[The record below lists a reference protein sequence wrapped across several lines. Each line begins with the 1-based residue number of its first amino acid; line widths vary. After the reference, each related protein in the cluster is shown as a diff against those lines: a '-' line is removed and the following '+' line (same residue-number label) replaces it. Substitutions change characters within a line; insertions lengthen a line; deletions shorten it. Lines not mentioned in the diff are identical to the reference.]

1 MPKVGILPCGGACN
15 VGMITIKATLRLL
28 KNDQNVGYVCPL
40 GLPLGLETIV
50 SKARAFD
57 KHIALNGCELECASK
72 ALQSINIEPDRK
84 VHIMNEY
91 KIAKNKNF
99 DDESELDLI
108 VDDLTKEIQRL
119 SFNKP

>member
-1 MPKVGILPCGGACN
+1 M
-15 VGMITIKATLRLL
+15 GMISIKATVRLL
-28 KNDQNVGYVCPL
+28 KNNQNVGYVCPL
-40 GLPLGLETIV
+40 GLPLGLESIV

-72 ALQSINIEPDRK
+72 ALQSINVEPDRK

-99 DDESELDLI
+99 DDETGLDLI
-108 VDDLTKEIQRL
+108 VEDLIKEIQKL
-119 SFNKP
+119 SFDKP